1 MSTMGLAC
9 ARIFSI
15 RIEEET
21 AHTRDLSIKGNNMKN
36 KKMAVAG
43 ISLLGSI
50 GVISTG
56 FAGWIIAAAPVD
68 NKGTGSITADGS
80 VTSKSVTLVKEECKF
95 DDPTIRYAP
104 NKEKAGNDWLTAT
117 VDAKNPVKLTTNYT
131 LKFKFAWVSTITVSK
146 ILIADVSDPAKYQ
159 PLLTSKYVGELPA
172 LKSTI
177 ATNRS
182 GIKATVTGKEV
193 TVAENSISIPVD
205 NLATEAELSVK
216 FEIHFGWGEKFE
228 YQNPMD
234 YYGGK
239 DKATYAAEA
248 KTAIEALDNL
258 NGASFKLSYTVSA
271 N

>member
-1 MSTMGLAC
+1 MGPAC
-9 ARIFSI
+9 TRIFFI
-15 RIEEET
+15 RIEEEST
-21 AHTRDLSIKGNNMKN
+21 HIRDLSINGNNMKN

-68 NKGTGSITADGS
+68 HEGTGFITADGS
-80 VTSKSVTLVKEECKF
+80 VTSKSVTLLKDQCAF
-95 DDPTIRYAP
+95 DGSNIRYAP
-104 NKEKAGNDWLTAT
+104 NKEKANNDWLTAT

-131 LKFKFAWVSTITVSK
+131 LKFKFAGVSTITVSN
-146 ILIADVSDPAKYQ
+146 ILVVDTSAKYQ
-159 PLLTSKYVGELPA
+159 PLLTSEYVDELPA
-172 LKSTI
+172 LKSAI
-177 ATNRS
+177 ETNRS

-193 TVAENSISIPVD
+193 DVAANSISFSVN
-205 NLATEAELSVK
+205 NLPTETELSVN
-216 FEIHFGWGEKFE
+216 FEIHFGWGKKFE

-239 DKATYAAEA
+239 EKTKYAKEAE
-248 KTAIEALDNL
+248 TAIKALDEL
-258 NGASFKLSYTVSA
+258 NGASFKFSYTVSA

>member
-1 MSTMGLAC
+1 
-9 ARIFSI
+9 
-15 RIEEET
+15 
-21 AHTRDLSIKGNNMKN
+21 MKN

-68 NKGTGSITADGS
+68 NEGTGSITADGS
-80 VTSKSVTLVKEECKF
+80 VTSKSVTLLKDECKF
-95 DDPTIRYAP
+95 DDPKIRYAP
-104 NKEKAGNDWLTAT
+104 NKAKADNNDWLTAT
-117 VDAKNPVKLTTNYT
+117 VDAQNPVKLTTNYT
-131 LKFKFAWVSTITVSK
+131 LKFKFAGVSTITVSK

-159 PLLTSKYVGELPA
+159 PLLTSKYVDELPA

-177 ATNRS
+177 ETNHS

-193 TVAENSISIPVD
+193 TVAANSISFPVA
-205 NLATEAELSVK
+205 NSTTEAELSVN

-248 KTAIEALDNL
+248 KTAIEALDGL